1 MSLKHLRIPNYALGD
16 ISRKDKVIIT
26 GNFDNWEH
34 TKFVLKHNSEDDS
47 FEVKV
52 PAVSSGVLTFKF
64 VINDKDWVTLPYFD
78 TQKDGNGFLNNV
90 LNWQDADDERLEDI
104 TISST
109 IHPQNHSPQE
119 NCVHVTSVG
128 CENLVDHDYIQVSSQ
143 DELSSTENVDL
154 VANCSSLSVDHEDSR
169 ERSNEQTTDRDAS
182 QRRLQSL
189 VSVVKRVKMYWSG

>member
-1 MSLKHLRIPNYALGD
+1 MTLKQLRIPNYALGD
-16 ISRKDKVIIT
+16 ISQKDKVIVT

-34 TKFVLKHNSEDDS
+34 TKFVLKRNSEDDS
-47 FEVKV
+47 FEVEV

-64 VINDKDWVTLPYFD
+64 VINDRDWVTLPYFD
-78 TQKDGNGFLNNV
+78 TEKDGNGFLNNV
-90 LNWQDADDERLEDI
+90 LKWQDADDERLEDI

-109 IHPQNHSPQE
+109 IHSQNNSPQDQ
-119 NCVHVTSVG
+119 CVHVTTAG
-128 CENLVDHDYIQVSSQ
+128 CENLADHDYIQVSSQ

-154 VANCSSLSVDHEDSR
+154 VVHCSSSSVGHENNR
-169 ERSNEQTTDRDAS
+169 EPSHEQSPDGDAS